1 MNKIIVK
8 SAGGLFWGLV
18 GSFSSIYFANIHKT
32 KIVLNRNYLKKKI
45 CFPLLFGGVTGF
57 LFGFNY
63 NPLIS
68 LYKKLK

>member
-18 GSFSSIYFANIHKT
+18 GSFSSIYFANIHKN
-32 KIVLNRNYLKKKI
+32 KIILNRNYLKI
-45 CFPLLFGGVTGF
+45 YFPLLFGGVTGF